1 MKTFNELLLSAG
13 LNPRDVILLRH
24 APGKTKRTPHDL
36 WKEGGNSFDQYQSTQ
51 KAKKPIFRQS
61 KYWASFVAEP
71 DKSTL
76 FVGIYRASLGDSSK
90 IDWICPLSGE
100 TPGAKDAET
109 PDFYDL
115 ELQPH
120 LADYRSRLRIVW
132 GPSERAWDQYA
143 HRNDKSLQGQI
154 DLPIAESIEGQK
166 VWKFQSNIER
176 DPALATSAK
185 ETNAKANDGKC
196 KCSGCD
202 FEHADAGLFDA
213 HHTVPLAAGER
224 VSVIADLVILCPT
237 CHRRAHRS
245 LNRLMPYSISELREW
260 NVAGRIV

>member
-24 APGKTKRTPHDL
+24 SAPGKTKRTPHDL

-90 IDWICPLSGE
+90 IDWICPLEGR
-100 TPGAKDAET
+100 TPGANDAET

-120 LADYRSRLRIVW
+120 LAHLRSRFRIVW
-132 GPSERAWDQYA
+132 KGQTFARYA
-143 HRNDKSLQGQI
+143 YKKEYSLQGQI